1 MMSTSRRVPARLLT
15 ALVCLAPLV
24 LGAGLSGCAM
34 PHVMGMG
41 SYYAVTDDATGK
53 VYYTAKLSREERGA
67 VEFLDPETGGWT
79 SLRSAQVREISEAEF
94 RAGPPR

>member
-1 MMSTSRRVPARLLT
+1 MKSAQLRLPALL
-15 ALVCLAPLV
+15 LAGL
-24 LGAGLSGCAM
+24 LSATTLSGCSL

-53 VYYTAKLSREERGA
+53 VYYTDKLSREARGA
-67 VEFLDPETGGWT
+67 VEFLDPATGAWT
-79 SLRSAQVREISEAEF
+79 SLRSAQVREISAAEF